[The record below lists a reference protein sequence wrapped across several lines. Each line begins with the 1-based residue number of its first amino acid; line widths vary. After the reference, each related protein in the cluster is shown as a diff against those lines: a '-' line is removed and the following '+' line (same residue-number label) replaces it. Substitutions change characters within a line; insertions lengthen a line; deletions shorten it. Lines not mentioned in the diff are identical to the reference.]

1 MLVVDPMK
9 RLTVQ
14 DLLVYRWTN
23 ESLPEYLSHM
33 KSQLNPGRR
42 PDTLTS
48 LLSASASENGPDYI
62 EDIGHL
68 DMAVLDEL
76 SKSLG
81 VQPSAVRTALEMEG
95 ENAVKVAYKLI
106 QDRAL
111 GYNRKYH
118 SEFESKAQ
126 RSRWFCLVVDAMIKK
141 QPAPGTSATQPIWI
155 PPSVSLCGIY
165 RTMQ

>member
-1 MLVVDPMK
+1 MHEPFQRYHVPQYLSEDAKYLIAGMLVVDPMK

-14 DLLVYRWTN
+14 DLLMHRWTN
-23 ESLPEYLSHM
+23 ENLPEYLNHM

-95 ENAVKVAYKLI
+95 ENAVKVSYKLV
-106 QDRAL
+106 QDRTL
-111 GYNRKYH
+111 GHNREYH
-118 SEFESKAQ
+118 S
-126 RSRWFCLVVDAMIKK
+126 
-141 QPAPGTSATQPIWI
+141 
-155 PPSVSLCGIY
+155 
-165 RTMQ
+165 